1 MLYIAYM
8 KFSNRMSW
16 ARSLKDRRQVAQR
29 ARDQVKTKYNASV
42 KLKYGE
48 NINCFD
54 LYIVMLADDRDYL
67 LKNGDEIDTYLQNVL
82 SLAVEAEVDIEA
94 W

>member
-29 ARDQVKTKYNASV
+29 ARDQVKTK
-42 KLKYGE
+42 
-48 NINCFD
+48 
-54 LYIVMLADDRDYL
+54 
-67 LKNGDEIDTYLQNVL
+67 
-82 SLAVEAEVDIEA
+82 
-94 W
+94 